1 MIKKMIFVLMLLIS
15 ILGYSTEIK
24 NGVYYG
30 ELRDGSI
37 HEFKIVINNID
48 SETVQIIYYYRYMY
62 RITDYK
68 QTLNLMMTKKGVGYY
83 AEGKTNK
90 IYIEPRGKETLLL
103 KTDLYSVDE
112 ENEIILKRYKEEK

>member
-1 MIKKMIFVLMLLIS
+1 MLLIS

-30 ELRDGSI
+30 ELSDGSI

-48 SETVQIIYYYRYMY
+48 DDTLQIIYYYRYMY
-62 RITDYK
+62 RITDDK
-68 QTLNLMMTKKGVGYY
+68 QTLNLMMTKKGAGYY
-83 AEGKTNK
+83 AEGKIK
-90 IYIEPRGKETLLL
+90 EIYIEPRGKEELIL

>member
-1 MIKKMIFVLMLLIS
+1 MIFVLMLLIS